1 MLTPGA
7 RRPPLSIL
15 GPFPPLH
22 KTRVPALGSFPES
35 QFSSVLRG
43 WQGVLARQAGSRR
56 WVFSLELADPPARAL
71 GTSPA
76 SLCSLRGHSV
86 GPGSLV
92 PVSHFGRRSWAIAG
106 RYSAGKHA
114 PVPCGW
120 GRARENTDSFPG
132 LGNSAPCLSLAQRT
146 VMGERGACLNE
157 PVFRGLR
164 LTFFHVAAVTGWS
177 RGSGKFMTPTRVQH
191 WAGCRGGHAL

>member
-22 KTRVPALGSFPES
+22 RTCVPALGSFPES
-35 QFSSVLRG
+35 QFSSVLHG
-43 WQGVLARQAGSRR
+43 WQGGLARQEGSRR
-56 WVFSLELADPPARAL
+56 WGLFFGACWSSSQGPGYRP
-71 GTSPA
+71 GQP
-76 SLCSLRGHSV
+76 LCLRGHGI

-92 PVSHFGRRSWAIAG
+92 PVSHFGRCSWAIAG

-120 GRARENTDSFPG
+120 GRAKENTDSFPG
-132 LGNSAPCLSLAQRT
+132 LGNSAPRLSLAQRT
-146 VMGERGACLNE
+146 VMGE
-157 PVFRGLR
+157 
-164 LTFFHVAAVTGWS
+164 
-177 RGSGKFMTPTRVQH
+177 
-191 WAGCRGGHAL
+191 